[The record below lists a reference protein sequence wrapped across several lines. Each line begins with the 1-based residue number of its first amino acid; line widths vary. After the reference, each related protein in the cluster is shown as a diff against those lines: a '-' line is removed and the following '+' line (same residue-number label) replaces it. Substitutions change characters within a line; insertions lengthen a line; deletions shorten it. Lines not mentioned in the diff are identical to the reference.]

1 MVESINDHVPVLL
14 EQSVKAL
21 DLKPGEVVLD
31 CTFGRG
37 GHTKRFLAA
46 VGADGLVV
54 GLDVDRAALLAAK
67 EIVAPNFRFV
77 AENFRNLDLAL
88 RTAGIQQVDKIF
100 FDLGVSSPQLDEGAR
115 GFSYRMD
122 APLDMRLD
130 PSMPHNAEDLVNR
143 SSEGEL
149 AKILWDFGE
158 ERWAK
163 RIASFVVLARVKTPI
178 KSTLELVEIIRAA
191 VPKAVRQAEDQHP
204 ARRTFQALRIAVNDE
219 LGALKDGLEKGL
231 AALRTGG
238 RLGCIAF
245 HSLEDRIVKQFMSHH
260 ARECLCPQG
269 VPQCVC
275 QHRAEVKLV
284 TKKPLAPTPDE
295 VRDNPRSRSA
305 HLRVIEKLP
314 RFD

>member
-1 MVESINDHVPVLL
+1 MVGSISAHVPVLL
-14 EQSVKAL
+14 EQSVQAL
-21 DLKPGEVVLD
+21 ALQPGEVVLD

-37 GHTKRFLAA
+37 GHTKRFLEA
-46 VGADGLVV
+46 VGPNGLVV
-54 GLDVDRAALLAAK
+54 GLDVDRAALLAA
-67 EIVAPNFRFV
+67 EDISAPNFRFV
-77 AENFRNLDLAL
+77 AENFRKLDLAL
-88 RTAGIQQVDKIF
+88 RMAGIEQVDKIF

-115 GFSYRMD
+115 GFSYRTD
-122 APLDMRLD
+122 ATLDMRLD
-130 PSMPHNAEDLVNR
+130 PSMLTSAEWLVNH

-163 RIASFVVLARVKTPI
+163 RIASFIVLERAKTPI
-178 KSTLELVEIIRAA
+178 KTTLQLVEIIRAA

-219 LGALKDGLEKGL
+219 LGALKEGLEKGL
-231 AALRTGG
+231 AGLRAGG
-238 RLGCIAF
+238 RLGCISF
-245 HSLEDRIVKQFMSHH
+245 HSLEDRLVKQFMIHH
-260 ARECLCPQG
+260 ARECVCPQG

-275 QHRAEVKLV
+275 KHRAEVKLI

-314 RFD
+314 RSY

>member
-1 MVESINDHVPVLL
+1 MGSINAHVPVLL
-14 EQSVKAL
+14 EESVRAL
-21 DLKPGEVVLD
+21 DLRKGEVVLD

-37 GHTKRFLAA
+37 GHTRRFLEA
-46 VGADGLVV
+46 VGPTGLGL
-54 GLDVDRAALLAAK
+54 GLDVDSAALLAAK
-67 EIVAPNFRFV
+67 EITAPNFRFV
-77 AENFRNLDLAL
+77 ALNFRNLDIAL
-88 RTAGIQQVDKIF
+88 RTAGIEEVDKVF
-100 FDLGVSSPQLDEGAR
+100 FDLGVSSPQLDEAAR
-115 GFSYRMD
+115 GFSYRTE

-130 PSMPHNAEDLVNR
+130 KDLVTSAEELLQQ

-149 AKILWDFGE
+149 AQILWDFGE

-163 RIASFVVLARVKTPI
+163 RIASFIVLARAKAPI
-178 KSTLELVEIIRAA
+178 KTTLELVEIIKAA

-219 LGALKDGLEKGL
+219 LGALKEGLEKGL
-231 AALRTGG
+231 VALKNGG

-245 HSLEDRIVKQFMSHH
+245 HSLEDRIVKQFMIHH

-269 VPQCVC
+269 LPQCVC
-275 QHRAEVKLV
+275 NHRPQVKLI
-284 TKKPLAPTPDE
+284 TKKPLVPTPDE

-314 RFD
+314 RFY